1 MEEITWK
8 KEIISYLDSFL
19 FNHFAGLKV
28 NRQIATKF
36 EKYMEG
42 KVMARLNKVSQN
54 QYELQVMDMENGF
67 EFSADIF
74 TDFENRFQ
82 GNELNKTLNQL
93 KDIKDILTN
102 KKIRL

>member
-1 MEEITWK
+1 MEEITWR

-28 NRQIATKF
+28 NRQIEKKF

-42 KVMARLNKVSQN
+42 KVMVRLNKLSQTL
-54 QYELQVMDMENGF
+54 YELQVMDMENGF

-74 TDFENRFQ
+74 TDAENRFQ
-82 GNELNKTLNQL
+82 GNALHNTLCLLKDL
-93 KDIKDILTN
+93 KDIWN
-102 KKIRL
+102 G

>member
-19 FNHFAGLKV
+19 FYHFAGLKV
-28 NRQIATKF
+28 NRRIAKKF

-54 QYELQVMDMENGF
+54 QYELQVMDIENGF

-74 TDFENRFQ
+74 TDAENRFQ
-82 GNELNKTLNQL
+82 GNELNNTLNQL
-93 KDIKDILTN
+93 KEIKDILTV
-102 KKIRL
+102 

>member
-19 FNHFAGLKV
+19 FYHFAGQKV
-28 NRQIATKF
+28 NRQIEKKF

-42 KVMARLNKVSQN
+42 KVMVRLNKLSQTL
-54 QYELQVMDMENGF
+54 YELQVMDIENGF

-74 TDFENRFQ
+74 TDAENRFQ
-82 GNELNKTLNQL
+82 GNELNNTLNQL
-93 KDIKDILTN
+93 KDIKDILTV
-102 KKIRL
+102 